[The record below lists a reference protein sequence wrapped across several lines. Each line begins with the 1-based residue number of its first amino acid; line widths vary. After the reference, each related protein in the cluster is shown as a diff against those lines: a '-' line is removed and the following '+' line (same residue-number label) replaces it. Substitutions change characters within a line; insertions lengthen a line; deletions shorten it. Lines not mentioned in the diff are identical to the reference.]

1 MHIMYEVLRLDPRF
15 SKVNATKLN
24 IPNLVAKSMVN
35 TCILHLKMCLLHQCL
50 INVNQESFC
59 FTFAIYDSGMM
70 KRG

>member
-1 MHIMYEVLRLDPRF
+1 MHIMYEVLGLGPSF
-15 SKVNATKLN
+15 SQINATKLN

-35 TCILHLKMCLLHQCL
+35 TCILYLKMCLSHQVL
-50 INVNQESFC
+50 INVNQKSFC